1 MSSLTS
7 ARYVDVLTLPNVPRT
22 FLSALVARS
31 AYALVILPLFFAVQE
46 TSGSVASAGIAV
58 AAFGATASFLA
69 PVRAALID
77 RHGRYV
83 VLLVLALAFGGFIIA
98 LAAGALMS
106 WPGAFMVVLA
116 SLAGSVA
123 PPVGPSMRVAW
134 AELTPQPALLRK
146 ALSFDSVVE
155 ELLWLV
161 GPAAAG
167 FALAVFAPGFVLL
180 VPAVLVISG
189 TVMFV
194 SSPAIRREPPVS
206 TVFPVNAE
214 SNPHSSSES
223 SPKARTK
230 KRPTLLRNPHFLGL
244 LLPAI
249 VAGLIS
255 GNLTIAVPA
264 AFPGTSGAAAAG
276 IVLGLFAGG
285 SAVGGLIFG
294 AMPIAG
300 RPRFQV
306 ILIALILSGLSTLVG
321 VISGLTGN
329 GFWVATAIVVT
340 GLFFSPVMIVA
351 YFGANDFGGD
361 TRKTESTTWVNTGH
375 NIGAAIG
382 SAIAGIVIQTSGV
395 PQSFFVAGAIA
406 VFLLVAAYVLASR
419 PETKKP

>member
-1 MSSLTS
+1 MPSLEN
-7 ARYVDVLTLPNVPRT
+7 ARYVDVLTLPDVPRT

-77 RHGRYV
+77 RHSRSL
-83 VLLVLALAFGGFIIA
+83 VLLVLALGFGGFIIA

-106 WPGAFMVVLA
+106 WPAAFMVILA
-116 SLAGSVA
+116 ALAGSVA

-134 AELTPQPALLRK
+134 AELAPQPALLRK

-161 GPAAAG
+161 GPAVAG
-167 FALAVFAPGFVLL
+167 FALAVFAPEFVLL

-194 SSPAIRREPPVS
+194 SSPAIRRQPPVS
-206 TVFPVNAE
+206 TIVSANTEP
-214 SNPHSSSES
+214 S
-223 SPKARTK
+223 
-230 KRPTLLRNPHFLGL
+230 PTLLRNPHFLGL

-264 AFPGTSGAAAAG
+264 AFPGTGGAVAAG

-285 SAVGGLIFG
+285 SAVGGLVFG
-294 AMPIAG
+294 ALPIVG

-306 ILIALILSGLSTLVG
+306 IVIALVLAVLSTFVG
-321 VISGLTGN
+321 VTAGLAGS
-329 GFWVATAIVVT
+329 GFWMATAIVAA

-351 YFGANDFGGD
+351 YFGAHDFGGD
-361 TRKTESTTWVNTGH
+361 TRKTESTTWVNTSH
-375 NIGAAIG
+375 NIGAAVG
-382 SAIAGIVIQTSGV
+382 SAIAGIVIQASGV
-395 PQSFFVAGAIA
+395 PQAYFVVGAISLA
-406 VFLLVAAYVLASR
+406 VLAAAWVLASR
-419 PETKKP
+419 KE